1 MMREI
6 LFRGKFGNEW
16 KYGFLSIEP
25 KGLVIKEPYKN
36 ESSNVWHIDADTV
49 GQYTNM
55 LDKNGT
61 KIFEGDI
68 VELIDPSYGDCY
80 GVVQYDIDETEFQIM
95 CDSFYEVLGRYC
107 YSYSKNI
114 EVIGNIHDNP
124 ELMEERREKKMDN
137 KLKIREV
144 CGDYALDIP
153 FADGSVNTIYFNSKQ
168 NAKTVKHIIEVD
180 GSKLNE
186 ATVCDVQEIK
196 HGSWEYDSEGVG
208 YANYLCSECK
218 NG

>member
-49 GQYTNM
+49 GQYTG
-55 LDKNGT
+55 LTDKNGT

-68 VELIDPSYGDCY
+68 VKYGDTVHN
-80 GVVQYDIDETEFQIM
+80 VVFEQRNGTAYFGLVYSTLETL
-95 CDSFYEVLGRYC
+95 SFGYYQDL
-107 YSYSKNI
+107 KQI

-124 ELMEERREKKMDN
+124 EL
-137 KLKIREV
+137 LK
-144 CGDYALDIP
+144 
-153 FADGSVNTIYFNSKQ
+153 
-168 NAKTVKHIIEVD
+168 
-180 GSKLNE
+180 
-186 ATVCDVQEIK
+186 
-196 HGSWEYDSEGVG
+196 
-208 YANYLCSECK
+208 
-218 NG
+218 